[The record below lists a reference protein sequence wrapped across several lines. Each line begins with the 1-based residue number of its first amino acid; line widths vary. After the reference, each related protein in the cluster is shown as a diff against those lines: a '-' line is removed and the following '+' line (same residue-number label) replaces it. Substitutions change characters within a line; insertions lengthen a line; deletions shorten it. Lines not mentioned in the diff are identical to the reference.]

1 MINRGYISMSEEVA
15 SKIYQHNVMKQH
27 ITFFN
32 EFIEE
37 CSVVRFNKVRNGRQ
51 SLLTKKEMNRMLGK
65 GRSMDVLDPMAMR
78 MLPILEYA
86 YGEEFEKCTKALY
99 RYNNEDDNIF
109 GESVYD
115 DGFWC

>member
-1 MINRGYISMSEEVA
+1 MSEEVA

-99 RYNNEDDNIF
+99 RYNNEDEDIF
-109 GESVYD
+109 GGSIYD